1 MLNLK
6 VLNVRMASKSSCQHT
21 VQLMYSLL
29 TLKVEQTPTAESISF
44 YIKDLVLDHRW
55 VWKAAHL
62 EATRLYCPQ
71 SCGDD
76 VHTGLKYF
84 QEHI

>member
-1 MLNLK
+1 MLEMIKNCEAYQCIMFQTWDAE

-44 YIKDLVLDHRW
+44 HTKR
-55 VWKAAHL
+55 
-62 EATRLYCPQ
+62 
-71 SCGDD
+71 CGA
-76 VHTGLKYF
+76 
-84 QEHI
+84 